1 MNQSATAAATGAT
14 ERAWSITPLPGNLFE
29 VTFSPGVSLGAED
42 TARLV
47 RSLQHHSGSHPAR
60 VLINVSGLSNV
71 CPDVAGMLSTRSRPT
86 RLAFLGESLMDEVL
100 AGFTLPE
107 LDEALQPRYFTE
119 RGAALEYLD
128 QR

>member
-1 MNQSATAAATGAT
+1 MAGATGTSA
-14 ERAWSITPLPGNLFE
+14 RAWSITRLPGKLLE
-29 VTFSPGVSLGAED
+29 VTFSPGMSLGADD

-47 RSLQHHSGSHPAR
+47 QSLQHHSGSHPAR

-71 CPDVAGMLSTRSRPT
+71 CPEVAGVLSSNSRPT

-100 AGFTLPE
+100 AGFILPE
-107 LDEALQPRYFTE
+107 LDDAITSRYFTA
-119 RGAALEYLD
+119 RAAALEYLG